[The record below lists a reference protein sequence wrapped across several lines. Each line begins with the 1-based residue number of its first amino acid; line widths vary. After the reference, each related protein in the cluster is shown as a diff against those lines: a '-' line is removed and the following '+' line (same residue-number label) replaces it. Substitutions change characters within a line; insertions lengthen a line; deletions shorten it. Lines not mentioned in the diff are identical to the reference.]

1 MKINFEI
8 SVDEMREMVKWF
20 EEEEAKERNI
30 SNSGKIDRRSL
41 SNYAR
46 IFDDG
51 LPGWSK
57 DSEYNLMYLK
67 NQEQYANDKL
77 KAEGHLFLNDVY
89 EMLGLPKSK
98 AGQTVGWIY
107 DEDNPIGD
115 NFVSFGIFK
124 IPNNHDAINGYA
136 CDFILDFNV
145 DGEILNKI

>member
-8 SVDEMREMVKWF
+8 SVEEMREMVKWF
-20 EEEEAKERNI
+20 EEEEAKEQEL

-46 IFDDG
+46 IFDDS

-98 AGQTVGWIY
+98 AGQMVGWIY
-107 DEDNPIGD
+107 DEDNPVGD
-115 NFVSFGIFK
+115 NFVSFGIFE
-124 IPNNHDAINGYA
+124 IPNNHDAINGYK
-136 CDFILDFNV
+136 CVFILDFNV
-145 DGEILNKI
+145 DGEILSKI